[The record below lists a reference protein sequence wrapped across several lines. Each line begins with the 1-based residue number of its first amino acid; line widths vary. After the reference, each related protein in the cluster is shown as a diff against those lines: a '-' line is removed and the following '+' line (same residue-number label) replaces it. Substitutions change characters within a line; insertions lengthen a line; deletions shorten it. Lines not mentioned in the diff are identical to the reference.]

1 MILTKKQIITEIM
14 RGICLDPKSK
24 FYVRVMLK
32 SLSTPDNHFIP
43 TVLKE
48 LNWNLEPI
56 RKNTYIV
63 R

>member
-14 RGICLDPKSK
+14 KKFCPDNTSK
-24 FYVRVMLK
+24 HYFRALRR
-32 SLSTPDNHFIP
+32 SLAMSDNHFIP
-43 TVLKE
+43 TVLNE
-48 LNWNLEPI
+48 LNWSLEPI